1 MNYLHQMKPPIVHRD
16 LKSPNLLVDDSY
28 TVKVIDRKYKRY
40 IISLFCYKIKYIKSI
55 LSDHFLNIIIY

>member
-28 TVKVIDRKYKRY
+28 TVKVTN
-40 IISLFCYKIKYIKSI
+40 IKLKMLDNLMCPFSEY
-55 LSDHFLNIIIY
+55 Y